1 MRFTIRREEN
11 FYFSIQF
18 NRNITFDKAK
28 KELSHGGIMNAV
40 DTQKSKG
47 EAGLND
53 LLQLVTFHLANEE
66 FAVDI
71 LNIQGINRMVEITK
85 VPNAPEFVE
94 GIINLRGRVIP
105 LICLRKRLGM
115 PEKDYDK
122 STRFI
127 VVEINSR
134 VIGFIVD
141 SVSEVLRISS
151 TITEST
157 PPMISSIDSHFI
169 TGIAKLDDRLL
180 ILLDLEKVLSFSQ
193 QSELDRI
200 DISAN

>member
-1 MRFTIRREEN
+1 
-11 FYFSIQF
+11 
-18 NRNITFDKAK
+18 
-28 KELSHGGIMNAV
+28 MNAIE
-40 DTQKSKG
+40 TQKPKG
-47 EAGLND
+47 ETGLKD

-115 PEKDYDK
+115 PEREYDK

-151 TITEST
+151 AITEST

-193 QSELDRI
+193 QSELDRM

>member
-1 MRFTIRREEN
+1 MNT
-11 FYFSIQF
+11 
-18 NRNITFDKAK
+18 TAAK
-28 KELSHGGIMNAV
+28 PASNESAIN
-40 DTQKSKG
+40 
-47 EAGLND
+47 N
-53 LLQLVTFHLANEE
+53 LLQLVTFHIANEE

-94 GIINLRGRVIP
+94 GIINLRGKVIP

-115 PEKDYDK
+115 PERDYDK

-151 TITEST
+151 AITEST
-157 PPMISSIDSHFI
+157 PPMISSIDSRFI

-180 ILLDLEKVLSFSQ
+180 ILLDLEKVLTYSQ
-193 QSELDRI
+193 QNELDKI

>member
-1 MRFTIRREEN
+1 
-11 FYFSIQF
+11 
-18 NRNITFDKAK
+18 
-28 KELSHGGIMNAV
+28 MNAV

>member
-1 MRFTIRREEN
+1 
-11 FYFSIQF
+11 
-18 NRNITFDKAK
+18 
-28 KELSHGGIMNAV
+28 MNAIE
-40 DTQKSKG
+40 TQKPKG
-47 EAGLND
+47 ETGLKD

-115 PEKDYDK
+115 PEREYDK

-141 SVSEVLRISS
+141 SVARC
-151 TITEST
+151 
-157 PPMISSIDSHFI
+157 
-169 TGIAKLDDRLL
+169 
-180 ILLDLEKVLSFSQ
+180 
-193 QSELDRI
+193 
-200 DISAN
+200 

>member
-1 MRFTIRREEN
+1 MSTAN
-11 FYFSIQF
+11 QQQP
-18 NRNITFDKAK
+18 KA
-28 KELSHGGIMNAV
+28 E
-40 DTQKSKG
+40 TT
-47 EAGLND
+47 LNE
-53 LLQLVTFHLANEE
+53 LLQLVTFHIANEE

-85 VPNAPEFVE
+85 VPNAPEFGE

-115 PEKDYDK
+115 PEREYDK
-122 STRFI
+122 ATRFI
-127 VVEINSR
+127 VVEMNSR

-151 TITEST
+151 SITEHT
-157 PPMISSIDSHFI
+157 PPMVSSIDSEFI
-169 TGIAKLDDRLL
+169 TGIAKLNDRLL
-180 ILLDLEKVLSFSQ
+180 ILLDLERVLTYSQ
-193 QSELDRI
+193 QKELDKI

>member
-1 MRFTIRREEN
+1 MSTQTEL
-11 FYFSIQF
+11 Q
-18 NRNITFDKAK
+18 NI
-28 KELSHGGIMNAV
+28 
-40 DTQKSKG
+40 KSSS
-47 EAGLND
+47 GLND
-53 LLQLVTFHLANEE
+53 LLQLVTFHIENEE

-85 VPNAPEFVE
+85 VPNAPDFVE
-94 GIINLRGRVIP
+94 GIINLRGKVIP

-115 PEKDYDK
+115 PERDYDK
-122 STRFI
+122 ATRFI

-151 TITEST
+151 SITEQT
-157 PPMISSIDSHFI
+157 PPMVSSVDSRFI

-180 ILLDLEKVLSFSQ
+180 ILLDLEKVLTYSQ
-193 QSELDRI
+193 KDELDKLEL
-200 DISAN
+200 SAN